1 MNYKYR
7 ISEKAIIDLERIWL
21 YTLNKWSR
29 EQADRYHQLIMDEI
43 QFIVDNYELCRKMDY
58 VRTGYRMSKVKS
70 HLIFF
75 RRTDD
80 NIIEIIRILHQN
92 MDIENRLKNDEL

>member
-1 MNYKYR
+1 MNNKYR
-7 ISEKAIIDLERIWL
+7 ISEKAIFDLEKIWL
-21 YTLNKWSR
+21 YTLSKWSI
-29 EQADRYHQLIMDEI
+29 EQADRYHNLIIDEI

-75 RRTDD
+75 KKTED
-80 NIIEIIRILHQN
+80 NIIEIIRILHHN
-92 MDIENRLKNDEL
+92 MDIENRLKNDD

>member
-1 MNYKYR
+1 MNSKYR
-7 ISEKAIIDLERIWL
+7 ISEKAIFDLDKIWL

-29 EQADRYHQLIMDEI
+29 EQADRYHNLIINEI
-43 QFIVDNYELCRKMDY
+43 KFIVDNYELSRKMDH

-75 RRTDD
+75 KKTED

-92 MDIENRLKNDEL
+92 MDIENRLKHDD

>member
-1 MNYKYR
+1 MNNKYR
-7 ISEKAIIDLERIWL
+7 ISEKAIFDLEKIWL
-21 YTLNKWSR
+21 YTLNKWSI
-29 EQADRYHQLIMDEI
+29 EQADRYHNLIIDEI
-43 QFIVDNYELCRKMDY
+43 QFIVDNYELCGKMDY

-75 RRTDD
+75 KKTED

-92 MDIENRLKNDEL
+92 MDIENRLKNDDK

>member
-1 MNYKYR
+1 MTKKYR
-7 ISEKAIIDLERIWL
+7 ISKKAISDLEKIWV

-29 EQADRYHQLIMDEI
+29 EQADRYHNLIINEI
-43 QFIVDNYELCRKMDY
+43 EYIVDGFDLCQRIDH
-58 VRTGYRMSKVKS
+58 VRVGYRMTKVKS

-75 RRTDD
+75 KIAED

-92 MDIENRLKNDEL
+92 MDIESRLKEKG

>member
-7 ISEKAIIDLERIWL
+7 ISEKAIFDLERIWL

-58 VRTGYRMSKVKS
+58 VRNGYRMSKVKS

-92 MDIENRLKNDEL
+92 MDIENRLKNDK

>member
-7 ISEKAIIDLERIWL
+7 ISDKAIFDLERIWL
-21 YTLNKWSR
+21 YTLNKWLR
-29 EQADRYHQLIMDEI
+29 EQADRYHNLIIDEI
-43 QFIVDNYELCRKMDY
+43 KFIVGNYELCREMDY
-58 VRTGYRMSKVKS
+58 VRSGYRMSKVKS

-75 RRTDD
+75 KKTED

-92 MDIENRLKNDEL
+92 MEIENRLKNDE